1 MTGPS
6 HGRPYRRRRCRFSTP
21 SQASCSG
28 HGIWQMPMP
37 VPQVGI
43 DDLTHGAGLVPVS
56 VVTSDRPSAA
66 SGLPDP
72 GSAAGPPHR
81 RNGWARQETLSTQ
94 IRADRMS
101 VGAVAGPDDYQAR
114 LGIPVGLDRIVLES
128 PAIALLAYSFSQRDS
143 AAGR

>member
-56 VVTSDRPSAA
+56 VVTSDGPGAVRACLIGDLPRDRPTAA
-66 SGLPDP
+66 T
-72 GSAAGPPHR
+72 AGPGRKP
-81 RNGWARQETLSTQ
+81 
-94 IRADRMS
+94 S
-101 VGAVAGPDDYQAR
+101 VLRFGP
-114 LGIPVGLDRIVLES
+114 IV
-128 PAIALLAYSFSQRDS
+128 
-143 AAGR
+143 